1 MESPSGRILQGESLG
16 QNCDRLPDEELLDEL
31 LLLEEL
37 LLELLEDDELEELDE
52 DELDDELLDD
62 ELLDDELL
70 LGDVLPPQAV
80 TIRVSARAKQTPRKL
95 GWVRIIFSCRYRNG
109 MVLKKFASTGAVR
122 KCAAS

>member
-52 DELDDELLDD
+52 DELDDELL
-62 ELLDDELL
+62 
-70 LGDVLPPQAV
+70 LGEVLPPQAV

-95 GWVRIIFSCRYRNG
+95 GWVRILFFLS
-109 MVLKKFASTGAVR
+109 L
-122 KCAAS
+122 